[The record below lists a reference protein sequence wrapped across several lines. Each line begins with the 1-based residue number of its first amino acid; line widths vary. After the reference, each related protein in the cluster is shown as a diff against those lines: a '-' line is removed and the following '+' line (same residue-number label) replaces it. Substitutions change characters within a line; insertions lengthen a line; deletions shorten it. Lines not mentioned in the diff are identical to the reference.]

1 MLEDAKRETAQ
12 PADVEAVQADGA
24 VALAA
29 LGTDRPN
36 SPTIEPA
43 GRTPLDILP
52 VVCREAWSAA
62 SDLQREEPSM
72 PARAHRVL
80 RIVTHR
86 RPATAQDRT
95 LGKLPSMRRWRA
107 WSRSLYRLLQVEL
120 GFGGA

>member
-1 MLEDAKRETAQ
+1 
-12 PADVEAVQADGA
+12 
-24 VALAA
+24 
-29 LGTDRPN
+29 
-36 SPTIEPA
+36 
-43 GRTPLDILP
+43 
-52 VVCREAWSAA
+52 
-62 SDLQREEPSM
+62 M